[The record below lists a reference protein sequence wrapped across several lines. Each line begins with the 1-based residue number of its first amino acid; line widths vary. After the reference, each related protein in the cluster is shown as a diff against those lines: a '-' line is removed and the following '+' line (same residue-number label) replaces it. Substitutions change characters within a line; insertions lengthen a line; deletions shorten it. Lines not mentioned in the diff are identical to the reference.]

1 MTALDRTTFYAYV
14 RRAPFGGR
22 LTQEQVNGLNA
33 LLDVWERDYPDEDD
47 RWLANGLG
55 QGFHETGGRMVPV
68 REGFAK
74 TDARARQVVA
84 NRRYGQPSPETGH
97 VYYGRGLVQLTW
109 GENYARMG
117 KRLGLPLYEQPDL
130 ALDVHVSARILFLGM
145 VEGLFTGKG
154 LGDYFNETTDNPVG
168 ARAIVNGTDKAQLI
182 ATYHHHFLAAIRA
195 AAQAKSQGAP
205 PDDVKPEM
213 AKPDG
218 PRKVRDL
225 AKDKATV
232 GSTALAAASGGGGAM
247 SLVLGALNSPWALA
261 GLALIVI
268 VAAAGA
274 WLYFSGRLDLGKR
287 GGV

>member
-1 MTALDRTTFYAYV
+1 
-14 RRAPFGGR
+14 
-22 LTQEQVNGLNA
+22 
-33 LLDVWERDYPDEDD
+33 
-47 RWLANGLG
+47 
-55 QGFHETGGRMVPV
+55 
-68 REGFAK
+68 
-74 TDARARQVVA
+74 
-84 NRRYGQPSPETGH
+84 
-97 VYYGRGLVQLTW
+97 
-109 GENYARMG
+109 
-117 KRLGLPLYEQPDL
+117 
-130 ALDVHVSARILFLGM
+130 M

-154 LGDYFNETTDNPVG
+154 LGDYFNETTDNPAG

-195 AAQAKSQGAP
+195 AAQARSQGAP
-205 PDDVKPEM
+205 PADVEPEM

-261 GLALIVI
+261 GLSLIVI
-268 VAAAGA
+268 VAAVGA